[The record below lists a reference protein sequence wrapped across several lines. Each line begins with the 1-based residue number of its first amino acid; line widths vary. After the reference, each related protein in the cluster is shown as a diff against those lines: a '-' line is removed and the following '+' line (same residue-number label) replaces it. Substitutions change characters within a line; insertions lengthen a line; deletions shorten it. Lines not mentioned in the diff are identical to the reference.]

1 MSSAINNSNSNS
13 ALINTINASSS
24 KMNDSVYSTKT
35 IYPAAATVYQKTESN
50 SGSIGNGKTLSFQLL
65 KYGIAQ
71 QILLTY
77 TKEKLHGTL
86 AYDWLE
92 VIDRIELLSSS
103 KVVDTL
109 TNKDILAQLSNLTNS
124 QFEPINSSL
133 IGNRGASN
141 AGGVFYF
148 TLPLVFGFMQDPN
161 LNLNL
166 QFNENMSIRVKF
178 GPNSNLSADSN
189 NTNAVQDCYLNVR
202 YKNYNEADYS
212 EILTQNYNEPSLSQM
227 VRGFYDENTAIATIA
242 ANGTNNGVKGT
253 PVQLKNT
260 DCVNSFYVIVRK
272 AQGAAATVN
281 EALPITRVVMT
292 ASGQDIFDLRRE
304 EFGYSKL
311 CMNGFSVNGTS
322 GSSCQ
327 NVVKVQTGLYEGG
340 LDGGPQSNTMSL
352 RELNNPIIT
361 VYFDVTADTNNS
373 RDFEVD
379 IVEDSLKIVS
389 TVSSS
394 GRMQVALTN

>member
-1 MSSAINNSNSNS
+1 
-13 ALINTINASSS
+13 
-24 KMNDSVYSTKT
+24 
-35 IYPAAATVYQKTESN
+35 
-50 SGSIGNGKTLSFQLL
+50 
-65 KYGIAQ
+65 
-71 QILLTY
+71 
-77 TKEKLHGTL
+77 
-86 AYDWLE
+86 
-92 VIDRIELLSSS
+92 
-103 KVVDTL
+103 
-109 TNKDILAQLSNLTNS
+109 
-124 QFEPINSSL
+124 
-133 IGNRGASN
+133 
-141 AGGVFYF
+141 
-148 TLPLVFGFMQDPN
+148 MQDPN

-178 GPNSNLSADSN
+178 GPNSNLSADGN

-212 EILTQNYNEPSLSQM
+212 EILTKNYNEPSLSQM

-311 CMNGFSVNGTS
+311 CMNGFSVNGSS
-322 GSSCQ
+322 GSSCE
-327 NVVKVQTGLYEGG
+327 NVVKIQTGLYEGG

-361 VYFDVTADTNNS
+361 VYFDVSADTNNS

-379 IVEDSLKIVS
+379 VVEDSLKIVS

>member
-161 LNLNL
+161 LNL
-166 QFNENMSIRVKF
+166 
-178 GPNSNLSADSN
+178 
-189 NTNAVQDCYLNVR
+189 T
-202 YKNYNEADYS
+202 YS
-212 EILTQNYNEPSLSQM
+212 LM
-227 VRGFYDENTAIATIA
+227 
-242 ANGTNNGVKGT
+242 
-253 PVQLKNT
+253 
-260 DCVNSFYVIVRK
+260 
-272 AQGAAATVN
+272 
-281 EALPITRVVMT
+281 
-292 ASGQDIFDLRRE
+292 
-304 EFGYSKL
+304 
-311 CMNGFSVNGTS
+311 
-322 GSSCQ
+322 
-327 NVVKVQTGLYEGG
+327 
-340 LDGGPQSNTMSL
+340 
-352 RELNNPIIT
+352 
-361 VYFDVTADTNNS
+361 
-373 RDFEVD
+373 
-379 IVEDSLKIVS
+379 KI
-389 TVSSS
+389 
-394 GRMQVALTN
+394 